1 MPSSP
6 SSLFRIPP
14 LLLVLLLSLLS
25 VSAVVAQEAPEKRL
39 PDKQELQSRLDE
51 RVANA
56 SAPPSA
62 TAQEEIDALSEAI
75 DAVEKLAEVERD
87 LESLRKAFL
96 KKVRR
101 LLGVKSVVAAEQ

>member
-6 SSLFRIPP
+6 SSLFRMLP

-56 SAPPSA
+56 SDPPSA

-87 LESLRKAFL
+87 LESL
-96 KKVRR
+96 
-101 LLGVKSVVAAEQ
+101 